1 MFTCRHDHAAD
12 VPGLDRHQRDEDISF
27 TYDPANLPTNPGDQ
41 PLVVGAE
48 NRDGT
53 GGQALPD
60 GTLPTSDLRVTS
72 TDPTPGAAVSYTVR
86 LLGLLPGTGQV
97 TSTLTSPVVP
107 GTTRVST
114 PVRVVRR

>member
-1 MFTCRHDHAAD
+1 MVAITGEYRHTTQRATILQAVKEAD
-12 VPGLDRHQRDEDISF
+12 GHLTAGEIFDVHFRRRDPKIA
-27 TYDPANLPTNPGDQ
+27 Y
-41 PLVVGAE
+41 
-48 NRDGT
+48 GT
-53 GGQALPD
+53 VYRSLHLL